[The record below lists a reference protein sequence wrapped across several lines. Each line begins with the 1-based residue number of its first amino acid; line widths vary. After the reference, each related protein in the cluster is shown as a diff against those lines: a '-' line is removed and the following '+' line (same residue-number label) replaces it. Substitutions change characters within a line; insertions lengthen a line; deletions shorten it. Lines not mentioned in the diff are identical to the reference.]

1 MRLEIQHRGR
11 CGALKP
17 IKLQFRFDGIDKLN
31 VDCLL
36 PSFFPHRATLV
47 GRFAFDF
54 LLMINF

>member
-1 MRLEIQHRGR
+1 V
-11 CGALKP
+11 KP